1 MRTRSTKTHAVTR
14 SRLAQSWHWMWVAV
28 TAISILSFYIHTVHE
43 SVLRGE
49 SLRTSQRIADKVTV
63 ATTRHADDPF
73 GQLALGT
80 IP

>member
-1 MRTRSTKTHAVTR
+1 MSTRSSRTHAVTR
-14 SRLAQSWHWMWVAV
+14 TRLAQSWQWMWVAV
-28 TAISILSFYIHTVHE
+28 TAISILSFYVHTVHQ

-49 SLRTSQRIADKVTV
+49 TLRTSQRISDKVAV

-73 GQLALGT
+73 GLLALGT